1 MPFVESAASRANDAA
16 APRQTNQQ
24 HPCENSKEQGG
35 IVDGTKP
42 TPGSPTTK
50 SARQQPGSSDI
61 IERPTAKGIEAPG
74 RPHTVRVM
82 HGIEVRSPVG

>member
-24 HPCENSKEQGG
+24 HPCENSKEQGV
-35 IVDGTKP
+35 IVDRIKP

-50 SARQQPGSSDI
+50 SARHSPTASDI
-61 IERPTAKGIEAPG
+61 IVRTTAKEDRGTEKAAHSQGDP
-74 RPHTVRVM
+74 
-82 HGIEVRSPVG
+82 